1 MSPEIETEHPTTS
14 QSESGKQQDSQDRI
28 LGPDGKSAEPTAP
41 RRRVNPV
48 ILGIILVVL
57 LAIGVG
63 WYLYAR
69 QFEDTDDAQVD
80 GHLNPIAARI
90 DGTIKAVYV
99 DDNQIVEAGK
109 LLVELDPSDDQVAL
123 DQAKAQFD
131 QATAQLQASH
141 PNLPITVTSNRTDL
155 TSQQAEVATS
165 EAVLASARHDLDST
179 IAKLRDSEAANERS
193 QADFARYKTLYEKNE
208 AARADYDQYK
218 AAAVSQGQTVAAN
231 QASVASAQET
241 VRQREA
247 QLDEQHGKLQQTL
260 HNAPL
265 QVAIRQADI
274 KSQQAN
280 SEASQ
285 AALEKARLNL
295 AYCRIYAPVSGVV
308 TQRGAEDGARISSG
322 QQLLMIVQTGDLWV
336 TANFKETQL
345 AHMRPGQSVRI
356 AVDAL
361 HKTFD
366 GTVESM
372 PAVTGSRTSVL
383 PPENATGN
391 YVKVIQRMPVRIRFN
406 ANQQGLDKL
415 RPGMS
420 VEPTVRLD

>member
-1 MSPEIETEHPTTS
+1 MSPEVETEHPTTQQS
-14 QSESGKQQDSQDRI
+14 QGTKQEPSEPI
-28 LGPDGKSAEPTAP
+28 LGPDGKAAASAAP
-41 RRRVNPV
+41 RRRVSPLV
-48 ILGIILVVL
+48 LGIVLVVL
-57 LAIGVG
+57 LAAGVG
-63 WYLYAR
+63 WYLYSR

-80 GHLNPIAARI
+80 GHLNPVAARI
-90 DGTIKAVYV
+90 DGTVRAVYV
-99 DDNQIVEAGK
+99 DDNQSVTAGE
-109 LLVELDPSDDQVAL
+109 LLVELDPRDNQVAL
-123 DQAKAQFD
+123 DQAQAQYD
-131 QATAQLQASH
+131 QAMAQVQASH

-155 TSQQAEVATS
+155 ASQQSEVINS
-165 EAVLASARHDLDST
+165 EAALTSSRHDLDSA
-179 IAKLRDSEAANERS
+179 IAKLRDSEATNERS

-208 AARADYDQYK
+208 VARADYDQYK
-218 AAAVSQGQTVAAN
+218 ATAASQEQTVIAN
-231 QASVASAQET
+231 QASVASAQAT

-247 QLDEQHGKLQQTL
+247 QLAEQQSKLEQTQ

-274 KSQQAN
+274 KSQLAN
-280 SEASQ
+280 SESSQ
-285 AALEKARLNL
+285 AALEQARLNL
-295 AYCRIYAPVSGVV
+295 AYCKIYAPVAGVV
-308 TQRGAEDGARISSG
+308 TQRSAEIGARISTG
-322 QQLLMIVQTGDLWV
+322 QQLLMVVQTDDLWV

-361 HKTFD
+361 HESFD

-391 YVKVIQRMPVRIRFN
+391 YVKVIQRMPVRIRFKP
-406 ANQQGLDKL
+406 NQKDLDKL

-420 VEPTVRLD
+420 AEPTVRLD